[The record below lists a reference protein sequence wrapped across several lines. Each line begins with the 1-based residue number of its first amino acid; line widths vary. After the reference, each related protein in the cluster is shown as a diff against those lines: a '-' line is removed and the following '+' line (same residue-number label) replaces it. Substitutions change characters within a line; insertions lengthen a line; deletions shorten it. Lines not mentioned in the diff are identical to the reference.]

1 MNLQSYRHLLNSE
14 GDSLAEVKRN
24 QSDNVIN
31 NTFTFDPSYKRIYIL
46 TKDGW
51 KFEDAKYQFHTA
63 KSILRDDVDY
73 YLQFRPKVHYP
84 IGSYVIIPDD
94 TSSEINLT
102 TSELRNPFEQPI
114 NKRTQ
119 WWIIVNR
126 DESSSFVRYNVLRCN
141 WEFKWLWKGEINRCF
156 GIIRSAQSYTSGVWR
171 DEISATTDNLSS
183 AWLPDIYYTYGDRYK
198 DLGLYDNRT
207 IMHGQRFILSNNIID
222 PKVYQTTKIVDLN
235 PQGIIKLTF
244 KQDEL
249 NEKTDNIQLNICDYY
264 NPSGENLTN
273 DSESE
278 KTSII
283 GTSEIKAMCINKNG
297 ELDFIGGQI
306 DTHLHIGGNS
316 YFSAVFSSSEVKAH
330 WHISCLN
337 DENTSYYEG
346 LIKIK
351 ELNSTTVSLKPSKA
365 KSLIGKRFRLSV
377 SDENGCYYSSIDLEV
392 S

>member
-14 GDSLAEVKRN
+14 GNSLAEVKRN

-222 PKVYQTTKIVDLN
+222 PKFYQVTKIVDLN

-306 DTHLHIGGNS
+306 DTHLHIGENS
-316 YFSAVFSSSEVKAH
+316 YFSAAFSSSEVKAH

-337 DENTSYYEG
+337 NENTSYYEG

-351 ELNSTTVSLKPSKA
+351 ELNSTAVSLKPSKA